1 VLKLGAPWDF
11 LVEVTYKDA
20 PYPVAEIDFVTYL
33 LFDAEGNLVLSG
45 RAEPVRDGLF
55 AVTIPAAQTAKLPA
69 GAIRIEVAVASKV
82 VAIPSF
88 ASATFTAVK

>member
-1 VLKLGAPWDF
+1 F
-11 LVEVTYKDA
+11 KDE
-20 PYPVAEIDFVTYL
+20 PYPVNEIDFVTYL

-45 RAEPVRDGLF
+45 RAEPVKDGLF
-55 AVTIPAAQTAKLPA
+55 VVSIPASETVKLPM
-69 GAIRIEVAVASKV
+69 GSIRIEVAVASKV